1 MELTAMTSP
10 TSLISGD
17 CWKVSYFS
25 LAFNTDEI
33 WFTSIYLDVTLEC
46 TYIRHII
53 GAQQMSYNDDYD
65 DDDDSFST
73 MALYKSIYLLT
84 YSDWLVQVTEIID
97 KMTVTESFEFS
108 FVFNVDKR
116 SILECLCSLLAPLV
130 CVTFY
135 LH

>member
-108 FVFNVDKR
+108 FV
-116 SILECLCSLLAPLV
+116 
-130 CVTFY
+130 
-135 LH
+135 